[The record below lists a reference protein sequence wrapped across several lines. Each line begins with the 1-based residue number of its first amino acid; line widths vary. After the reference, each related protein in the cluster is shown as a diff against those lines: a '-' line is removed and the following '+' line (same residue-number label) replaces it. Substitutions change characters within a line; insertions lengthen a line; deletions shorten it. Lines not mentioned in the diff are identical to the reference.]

1 MRTRPTVVLAAAAL
15 LTAACMAAERTTA
28 TRDEHGRKHRGP
40 SASLVNDPAR
50 IDTGG
55 GRLPDLIVDP
65 SATEKHWVVREE
77 KLAAEFCS
85 VQEGGVTAGLR
96 RLIRFSV
103 TTPNIGNADVFVGS
117 PLAHADPNRDGDF
130 SDGDGMFEF
139 APCHDHF
146 HFRNYAVY
154 KLIDARTGQVWR
166 SAKKGF
172 CMLDTDPNPSWMG
185 EPPKG
190 DKNYQNCGTK
200 TVEGF
205 QGVSHGYG
213 DTYVFKLG
221 GQYFVLDGGDGQ
233 AVVPPGDYV
242 IEITVNP
249 PVAPAKRGGCTF
261 ATDPNGMCH
270 NFKESNYANNTARIA
285 VTIPVHT
292 GRDGYGPEKGANIPT
307 GYELMKM

>member
-1 MRTRPTVVLAAAAL
+1 MRTRTSMLLAVATVFTV
-15 LTAACMAAERTTA
+15 ACVAERTTA
-28 TRDEHGRKHRGP
+28 SRDGSDTRLRGP
-40 SASLVNDPAR
+40 SASKVNDPAR
-50 IDTGG
+50 VDTGG
-55 GRLPDLIVDP
+55 GRLPDLIVDGQTT
-65 SATEKHWVVREE
+65 SQHWVVREE

-85 VQEGGVTAGLR
+85 VQEGGISAGLR
-96 RLIRFSV
+96 RLIRFTV
-103 TTPNIGNADVFVGS
+103 TTPNIGDADVFVGS
-117 PLAHADPNRDGDF
+117 PLTHADPNHDGDF

-154 KLIDARTGQVWR
+154 KLIDAHTGQVWR

-185 EPPKG
+185 EPPSG
-190 DKNYQNCGTK
+190 DKNYQSCGTK
-200 TVEGF
+200 TVDGF

-249 PVAPAKRGGCTF
+249 PYAPTKRGGCVF
-261 ATDPNGMCH
+261 ATDAAGMCH
-270 NFKESNYANNTARIA
+270 NFKERDYTNNTARVA
-285 VTIPVHT
+285 VSIPVNT
-292 GRDGYGPEKGANIPT
+292 GRDGYGPEKGAKIPT
-307 GYELMKM
+307 DYELMKM